1 MTVYIAVKPF
11 PFVYIGAASSIE
23 AIEKLITSQYP
34 RAIKRSEGL
43 YDEDGLT
50 IQVITDEID
59 EVHDAHYYIEAGKK
73 ILPTDK
79 WQKWEE
85 IVDYSM
91 KGVYS
96 GSDLKAVLELI
107 PLKDNLAKA
116 REVFNRQDHTGF
128 SASLVY
134 MELKEL
140 LDDGEAFA
148 KALINQK

>member
-1 MTVYIAVKPF
+1 
-11 PFVYIGAASSIE
+11 
-23 AIEKLITSQYP
+23 
-34 RAIKRSEGL
+34 
-43 YDEDGLT
+43 
-50 IQVITDEID
+50 
-59 EVHDAHYYIEAGKK
+59 
-73 ILPTDK
+73 
-79 WQKWEE
+79 
-85 IVDYSM
+85 M

-107 PLKDNLAKA
+107 PLKDNLAEA